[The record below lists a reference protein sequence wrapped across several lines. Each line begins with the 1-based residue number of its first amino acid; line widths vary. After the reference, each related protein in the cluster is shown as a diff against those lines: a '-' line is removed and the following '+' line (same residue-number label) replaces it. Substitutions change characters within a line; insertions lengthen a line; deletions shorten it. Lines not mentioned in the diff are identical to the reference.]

1 MSNNRDDSDLGPAA
15 GVSEDE
21 FARLIEQ
28 SSLGTAGARRLKGR
42 VSDEQ
47 VRKVR
52 RRMSEGSEGLLS
64 TQSAKSGAAG
74 YIVVLRGRS
83 SARFK
88 QAEGVSVTFG
98 DAGVTDQ
105 VVKARIRTRW
115 VDEGF
120 ESAVPRELWIDA
132 RLYGDS
138 LDAACSAASGV
149 AHLLT
154 LLATFC
160 ANVTGDV
167 PEVHLAYREK
177 PHDSRREFVE
187 VFLPDETS
195 TPREGRSV
203 DVNEYMEVFNAVNSS
218 GQQKRIVRALNQ
230 YQIALRYWYLGG
242 EWLALTHLYMAVE
255 TLTKVALRHECHKLG
270 IGEAELARRNNID
283 PDDPERPR
291 WRPALEAWARADLIF
306 EGDAVTYSAAR
317 GSSDGVEHGF
327 MEFSE
332 INQYALA
339 ATLSTFG
346 YVRRAILR
354 FLELPEESELGQ
366 RSPLDVGSLRRM
378 VRGHFVGDADDPAP
392 AGSEYPHLEWNSS
405 LKSFKQVG
413 DKLVFTPREAI
424 TVQCAEGMG
433 FQGQAFEVRGRSQTG
448 GLQMEEETAVQ
459 SDTDPT
465 PTDRLDKAWDL
476 VRRVQAVVSLPRTG
490 VSAGPERIAFTIFAE
505 HVAIF
510 EGAANL
516 VARRRPVEA
525 IILVEKGIESTC
537 RLQLMSDQDSGMGW
551 MLRAQMDA
559 TLGALTMADDAQS
572 APIATRVEHINATAR
587 EHAIEIPQEP
597 WPLSQAPYWADD
609 EDGMRVIS
617 EICRADD
624 LATELHTDR
633 STEGEAVV
641 RTEVDNPELSVSV
654 LGTAMHS
661 LLESRE
667 AAFTILSLAKAD
679 VSDLIEEIRSL
690 VPEESSS
697 KSA

>member
-1 MSNNRDDSDLGPAA
+1 MADS
-15 GVSEDE
+15 SE
-21 FARLIEQ
+21 
-28 SSLGTAGARRLKGR
+28 
-42 VSDEQ
+42 
-47 VRKVR
+47 
-52 RRMSEGSEGLLS
+52 MS
-64 TQSAKSGAAG
+64 TQTGESSEADF
-74 YIVVLRGRS
+74 IVVLRGRS
-83 SARFK
+83 SARFR

-98 DAGVTDQ
+98 DAGVAGQKVT
-105 VVKARIRTRW
+105 ARIRTRW

-120 ESAVPRELWIDA
+120 ESAVPRELWIEV
-132 RLYGDS
+132 RLREAS

-154 LLATFC
+154 VLTTFC

-177 PHDSRREFVE
+177 SHNSRREFVE

-203 DVNEYMEVFNAVNSS
+203 DVNEYMEVFSAVNSS

-270 IGEAELARRNNID
+270 IGEEELARRNNID

-291 WRPALEAWARADLIF
+291 WQPALEAWARADLIF
-306 EGDAVTYSAAR
+306 EGDATTYLAAR
-317 GSSDGVEHGF
+317 GASDGIEHGF

-332 INQYALA
+332 INQHALA

-346 YVRRAILR
+346 YVRRAVLR

-378 VRGHFVGDADDPAP
+378 VRGHFVGDAEDPSP

-413 DKLVFTPREAI
+413 DRLVFTPREVI
-424 TVQCAEGMG
+424 TVRCAEGMG

-448 GLQMEEETAVQ
+448 GLQMEEEAAVHSDGEQ
-459 SDTDPT
+459 SPA
-465 PTDRLDKAWDL
+465 DRLDKAWDL
-476 VRRVQAVVSLPRTG
+476 VRRVQAVVRLPRTA
-490 VSAGPERIAFTIFAE
+490 VSKGPERIAFTIFAE

-510 EGAANL
+510 EGATNL
-516 VARRRPVEA
+516 VDRRRPVEA

-537 RLQLMSDQDSGMGW
+537 RLQLMSEPDSGIGW
-551 MLRAQMDA
+551 MLRAQTDA
-559 TLGALTMADDAQS
+559 ALGALTMADDEQS
-572 APIATRVEHINATAR
+572 ASIADRVEHIRATAR
-587 EHAIEIPQEP
+587 ESAVEIPQGP
-597 WPLSQAPYWADD
+597 WPLSQAPYWAND
-609 EDGMRVIS
+609 ENGMRVIS

-624 LATELHTDR
+624 FATELHTDR
-633 STEGEAVV
+633 STEGEAIV

-667 AAFTILSLAKAD
+667 AAFTVLGLEKAD
-679 VSDLIEEIRSL
+679 VADLIEEVRSL
-690 VPEESSS
+690 ASGEPRS
-697 KSA
+697 